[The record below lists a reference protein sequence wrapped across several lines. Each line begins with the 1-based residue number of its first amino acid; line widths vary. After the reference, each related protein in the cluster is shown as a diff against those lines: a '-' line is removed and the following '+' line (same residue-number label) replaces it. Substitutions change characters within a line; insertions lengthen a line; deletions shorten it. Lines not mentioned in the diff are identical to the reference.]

1 MESAKNIAGRVLI
14 AAIGI
19 GLWFGTQS
27 LIASKTAPAS
37 GIGDGVHQLTAPLNE
52 YLYQNPKIADGLL
65 IVSSAIIDALA
76 IFILARW
83 IFGSSVRPLLGFFL
97 LMGLRQT
104 MQALC
109 SLATPEGMIW
119 HDPGV
124 PSALVTY
131 GVANDLFFSGHTATA
146 VFAATE
152 LARLG
157 KRWLTWLGVVLA
169 VFEASTV
176 LVLRAH
182 YTMDVFT
189 GIIAALYVSHLA
201 ERLGH
206 FVDRRVLKAST
217 ETPMQLQP

>member
-1 MESAKNIAGRVLI
+1 MGSAKNIAVRVLI

-52 YLYQNPKIADGLL
+52 YLHQNPKIADGLL

-76 IFILARW
+76 IFILSRW
-83 IFGSSVRPLLGFFL
+83 IFGKSVRPLLGFFL

-109 SLATPEGMIW
+109 SLSTPEGMIW

-124 PSALVTY
+124 PSLLVTY

-157 KRWLTWLGVVLA
+157 MRWLWLGVVLA
-169 VFEASTV
+169 VFEAATV

-189 GIIAALYVSHLA
+189 GIIAALYVAHLA
-201 ERLGH
+201 ERLAH